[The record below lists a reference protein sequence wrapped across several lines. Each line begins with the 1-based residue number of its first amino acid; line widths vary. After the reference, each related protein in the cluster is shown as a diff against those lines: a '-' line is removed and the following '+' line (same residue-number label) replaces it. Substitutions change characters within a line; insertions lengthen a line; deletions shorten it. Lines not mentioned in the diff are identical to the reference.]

1 MKLSRL
7 GGETFVCF
15 LTLTLTLSLSLQLSL
30 PFYLS
35 FSQEK
40 CFRVRMRMG
49 LESHPKEKVKVD
61 CRMMR
66 KSWDI
71 VQLFTFDGQ
80 SYWLKWLSSG
90 FGMAG

>member
-15 LTLTLTLSLSLQLSL
+15 LTLTLTLSLSLSR
-30 PFYLS
+30 S

-71 VQLFTFDGQ
+71 VQLLTFDGQ
-80 SYWLKWLSSG
+80 SY
-90 FGMAG
+90 